1 MSDFFNYSDMPD
13 AKKKI
18 EKKGRGGDK
27 LIAHLTPGEIVIPR
41 PFVEDLREILTQ
53 FFEAQGSDIQRYTV
67 GNSKNITNPKTG
79 FLEFFSLTPRT
90 PEEVQ
95 ARQKGKVA
103 RIRFPGIAGKTSFMA
118 SFMTAVYEHGK
129 SGSKLGF
136 REWYVGEVD
145 TKYKSIYSPSPK
157 KPSPPPRKRSVSL
170 EPLKRGEREIA
181 NRRRGYLST
190 VMTRGARLGIAKTDK
205 TTVLG

>member
-1 MSDFFNYSDMPD
+1 MSDFFDYDMPD

-41 PFVEDLREILTQ
+41 PFVEDLGEILTQ

-103 RIRFPGIAGKTSFMA
+103 RVRFPGIEGKTSFVA
-118 SFMTAVYEHGK
+118 SLMTAVGEYK
-129 SGSKLGF
+129 QSSSKLSF
-136 REWYVGEVD
+136 KQWYVGEVD
-145 TKYKSIYSPSPK
+145 KAISPK
-157 KPSPPPRKRSVSL
+157 SPSPPPRPRAVSL
-170 EPLKRGEREIA
+170 ERIRSGVRKSA

-190 VMTRGARLGIAKTDK
+190 VMTRGAKLGIARTDK
-205 TTVLG
+205 TKVLGA